1 MIGFSDNKQI
11 EVELKSS
18 IRELEATIQKLQSST
33 TAAPVEVN
41 SDGDSKDKPFIVMA
55 TSVSSSFSS
64 SVGRAA
70 RRSDVTM
77 TKARRKGRINSARKD
92 RINVFRKFFPMPTA
106 EIFFIMSNHIPV
118 AVICS

>member
-1 MIGFSDNKQI
+1 MNFW
-11 EVELKSS
+11 VELKSS

-77 TKARRKGRINSARKD
+77 TNARRKGRINSARKD
-92 RINVFRKFFPMPTA
+92 RINVFRKFFPKPH
-106 EIFFIMSNHIPV
+106 FLHRF
-118 AVICS
+118 